1 MTATPIEVGTAARV
15 EVVLPEPAN
24 RELTPLLAEFA
35 TAPTSRPFSPEA
47 LDFCADLARTL
58 ARRARHLPEVQAL
71 AFWMR
76 RAEVTRLAEAFAAR
90 EDDATLLV
98 PQGTVFHVPPSN
110 VDTLFVYSWLLA
122 VLTGNR
128 TVVRLSRRSSEASE
142 LLLDVLRDRLG
153 EHPRVRDSTLMLS
166 YGHEQSIT
174 DALSA
179 ACDLRVI
186 WGGDGTVDAIR
197 RSPLPPHATDV
208 TFADRSSLAVIKA
221 GAYAA
226 LTEEARDRL
235 VVDFFNDAYWFDQLG
250 CSSPR
255 AVVWVGDE
263 VQCAAA
269 GADFFPRL
277 QAQAVRKGYAVDA
290 ASAVAKLGF
299 GYRAAVDQQITG
311 YEFHG
316 SALTVLSVA
325 QFPAI
330 GGEFCG
336 AGTFFQYRTAELLD
350 VVAGIG
356 RRDQTL
362 THHGFDRAE
371 LRELAV
377 ALNGRGIDRMVPFGQ
392 ALSFSHLWDGRDLL
406 QTFTRRVTIGAAR

>member
-1 MTATPIEVGTAARV
+1 MTATDVGSATRV
-15 EVVLPEPAN
+15 EVVLPEPASL
-24 RELTPLLAEFA
+24 ELAPLLARFA
-35 TAPTSRPFSPEA
+35 SAPTSRPFSAEA
-47 LDFCADLARTL
+47 LAFCADLSRALTRRT
-58 ARRARHLPEVQAL
+58 RHLPEVQAL

-90 EDDATLLV
+90 EDDGTLLV
-98 PQGTVFHVPPSN
+98 PQGTVFHVPPAN

-128 TVVRLSRRSSEASE
+128 TVVRLSRRGSETSG
-142 LLLDVLRDRLG
+142 LLLDILRERLA

-166 YGHEQSIT
+166 YGHEQAIT

-186 WGGDGTVDAIR
+186 WGGDGTVDAVR
-197 RSPLPPHATDV
+197 RSPLRPHATDV
-208 TFADRSSLAVIKA
+208 TFADRSSLAVVKA
-221 GAYAA
+221 SGYAES
-226 LTEEARDRL
+226 TGEARDGL
-235 VVDFFNDAYWFDQLG
+235 VADFFNDAYWFDQLG

-255 AVVWVGDE
+255 AIVWVGDE
-263 VQCAAA
+263 ASCAAA

-277 QAQAVRKGYAVDA
+277 QAHAVRKGYAVDA

-299 GYRAAVDQQITG
+299 GYRAALDRHVTG

-325 QFPAI
+325 RFPAI

-336 AGTFFQYRTAELLD
+336 AGTFFQFRTPELLD

-362 THHGFDRAE
+362 THHGFDHAE

-377 ALNGRGIDRMVPFGQ
+377 ALNGQGIDRMVPVGQ

-406 QTFTRRVTIGAAR
+406 QTFTRRVTIGVGR